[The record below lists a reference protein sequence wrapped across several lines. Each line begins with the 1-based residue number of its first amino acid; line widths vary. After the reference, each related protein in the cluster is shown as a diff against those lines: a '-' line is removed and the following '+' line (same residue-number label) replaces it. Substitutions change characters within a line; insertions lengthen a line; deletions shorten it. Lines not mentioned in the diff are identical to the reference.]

1 MAKVL
6 GFPIDDYD
14 KSDLQIMTDVQLND
28 TYLEDTSVSCYD
40 NVNDFFNDLNDDCVD
55 TENMWWFMVDVD

>member
-6 GFPIDDYD
+6 GFPIEDYD
-14 KSDLQIMTDVQLND
+14 RSDLQIMTDVQLND